1 MGRARSTPLFA
12 LFAALL
18 VRALPVGA
26 QDGPAHPTAVPSP
39 DEASAPAALSRTNE
53 FEAWLSA
60 QRDAIGRS
68 CNRRAVSALGERWVV
83 ACGETGVW
91 IARRDSDGRIVLVR
105 TDDLGGPVVG
115 LFQREGRVW
124 AEVMRREARDVAAVD
139 ENASH
144 AAFPSGDSEP
154 SRPTEAPAPAPAAK
168 PRSPPVTPEP
178 NAMLARDGVPE
189 GHVTQVLLGEVVID
203 IGRESGLRHG
213 DRVELSVLADVPV
226 GEEQAEG
233 RTVVAVGVVRAV
245 SERFARVAL
254 GIDER
259 VPKGALARPVA
270 RAPSE
275 SRGAPPRLGRL
286 WHAGFMARPFIAL
299 GDLGGGLMTDGSVG
313 YRFESD
319 IHLELLMSPFGWG
332 TGNDQPAV
340 TASSVFAKVSYDTDF
355 FEIGFGIGGQSI
367 NDTSFGTDSG
377 SGTVL
382 VQQLRL
388 GALDGLVLD
397 TVSHA
402 VLFHSQFRF
411 TDLVGRGLIPVG
423 ERYWLLFAG
432 GGGSAG
438 FGYGEMGVRALLRGN
453 GDRGSFFFT
462 GSVGG
467 AGVFENIDTR
477 CSEINLTYAC
487 HKQVLYS
494 GPMIGA
500 GGEWRF

>member
-1 MGRARSTPLFA
+1 MGSARSTPLLG
-12 LFAALL
+12 LFAALSL
-18 VRALPVGA
+18 HVLPLRA
-26 QDGPAHPTAVPSP
+26 QHGPA
-39 DEASAPAALSRTNE
+39 ASTPPPAGSATPPELGRTNE
-53 FEAWLSA
+53 LEAWLSE
-60 QRDAIGRS
+60 QRDASGRS
-68 CNRRAVSALGERWVV
+68 CNRRAVSALADRWVI
-83 ACGETGVW
+83 ACGESGLW
-91 IARRDSDGRIVLVR
+91 IARRNSDGLIVLVR

-124 AEVMRREARDVAAVD
+124 AEVIRREARDVAAVD

-144 AAFPSGDSEP
+144 AAFPSDD
-154 SRPTEAPAPAPAAK
+154 PAPSPPAPELGPGAR
-168 PRSPPVTPEP
+168 PRSPTAKPEQSV
-178 NAMLARDGVPE
+178 MTGRDGVPE

-203 IGRESGLRHG
+203 IGREYGLRHG
-213 DRVELSVLADVPV
+213 DRVELSVLAEVQA

-233 RTVVAVGVVRAV
+233 RTVVAVGVVQAV
-245 SERFARVAL
+245 SERFARIDL

-270 RAPSE
+270 RSPSE
-275 SRGAPPRLGRL
+275 NRGAPPRLGGL

-299 GDLGGGLMTDGSVG
+299 GDLGGGLVMDGSVG

-319 IHLELLMSPFGWG
+319 IHLEALVSPLGWG

-340 TASSVFAKVSYDTDF
+340 TAASIFAKVSYDTDF
-355 FEIGFGIGGQSI
+355 FEVGFGIGGESV
-367 NDTSFGTDSG
+367 NDTSFGTDPG

-388 GALDGLVLD
+388 GSLDGLMLD

-411 TDLVGRGLIPVG
+411 TDFVGRGLIPIG

-438 FGYGEMGVRALLRGN
+438 FGYGELGVRALLRGN

-467 AGVFENIDTR
+467 AGVFENINTR
-477 CSEINLTYAC
+477 CSGEGFTYAC
-487 HKQVLYS
+487 HEQVLYS
-494 GPMIGA
+494 GPMVGA